1 MKKITMEIDNDAS
14 YKKVSYPEALREF
27 SNGKEVLV
35 KLSNTTCLQ
44 VQIDHDTEF
53 CFDSTFNF
61 YVKDEHQLNENAIIV
76 TRHKILERYFKEVMG
91 INARA
96 VPYCRQSEILG
107 KDVYGVIPVVMMKH
121 AKSITCVH
129 SSLSHCIDELEDMD
143 EFIDSIIEVNKYV
156 VTSESLYSSI

>member
-35 KLSNTTCLQ
+35 RLSNTTCLQ
-44 VQIDHDTEF
+44 VQIEHDTEF
-53 CFDSTFNF
+53 CFDSSFNF
-61 YVKDEHQLNENAIIV
+61 YIQSEFNENAIIV

-96 VPYCRQSEILG
+96 VPYCRQSEIVG

-129 SSLSHCIDELEDMD
+129 SSLSHNIDELEDLD

-156 VTSESLYSSI
+156 VTSENIYSSI

>member
-1 MKKITMEIDNDAS
+1 MKKLTIKIDNDPS

-44 VQIDHDTEF
+44 VHIENDTEF
-53 CFDSTFNF
+53 CFDSSFNF
-61 YVKDEHQLNENAIIV
+61 YIEAAFDENAIIV

-96 VPYCRQSEILG
+96 VPYCRQSEIVG
-107 KDVYGVIPVVMMKH
+107 KDVYGVIPVVMMQH
-121 AKSITCVH
+121 ANSITCVH
-129 SSLSHCIDELEDMD
+129 SSLGQNIDEIDDLD

-156 VTSESLYSSI
+156 VTSENLYSSI